1 MRKTSTRAN
10 DSPVGLSQRGRLAF
24 LLQDSVMYGGAAAIS
39 KAFSL
44 VTFPL
49 LARHF
54 SVADYGVLDYFMVLG
69 SLLAILFVFGQD
81 SAVARFFYESE
92 DATQRR
98 QVISQSLAF
107 QWAGVVL
114 CVPLLWWF
122 APSLTPWLITGTDR
136 DALLRIVLLQ
146 VPFLLLIN
154 FSQNLLKWT
163 FARAQFL
170 AMTLGATIVQMTLL
184 VVGIQWFE
192 LGIAGVL
199 WLSWITHVVF
209 AVLGLWFV
217 RDWLAW
223 PRDWWHLRQMLPFA
237 LPLGLIC
244 VVGAFSPTL
253 ERSLTDSLLGP
264 ESLGLYAAAAK
275 VAMLI
280 GLLVS
285 SFQTAWG
292 PFSLSLY
299 KQADAGQTYNG
310 VLQLFAMGACV
321 VALVIAGLAQ
331 PLLRVL
337 AGARYEGAA
346 WVVFPLVMSLAVQ
359 ATSWITEIGIGISKR
374 SYLSL
379 YAYAALLVVT
389 LVSISVLGPRFG
401 LVGVG
406 VGVLLGQTIKGIV
419 ASALAQRAYPL
430 PWSYGPVLFL
440 LGLTLVTG
448 FTAAWL
454 QEVWGDV
461 PALATYALGIAAV
474 LLTSWT
480 TRPRQKQPPPH
491 GEEVSRC

>member
-1 MRKTSTRAN
+1 MQKTVPKQRT
-10 DSPVGLSQRGRLAF
+10 SPVGLSQRGRLAF
-24 LLQDSVMYGGAAAIS
+24 LLQDSVLYGGAAAIS

-54 SVADYGVLDYFMVLG
+54 SVAEYGVLDYFMVLG

-81 SAVARFFYESE
+81 SAVARFFYDSE
-92 DATQRR
+92 DLAERR

-107 QWAGVVL
+107 QLAGVAVL
-114 CVPLLWWF
+114 VPVMWWT
-122 APSLTPWLITGTDR
+122 APVIAPWLITGPDR
-136 DALLRIVLLQ
+136 EGLLRIVLLQ

-163 FARAQFL
+163 FARAPFL
-170 AMTLGATIVQMTLL
+170 GMTLGTTLVQMTLL
-184 VVGIQWFE
+184 VIGIRWFE

-199 WLSWITHVVF
+199 WLSLLTHAAF
-209 AVLGLWFV
+209 ALLGLWFV
-217 RDWLAW
+217 RRWLAW
-223 PRDWWHLRQMLPFA
+223 PQGVRHLRQMLPFA
-237 LPLGLIC
+237 IPLGLIC
-244 VVGAFSPTL
+244 AVGAFSPTL
-253 ERSLTDSLLGP
+253 ERSLTDSLLGS

-299 KQADAGQTYNG
+299 KQADAGRTYNW

-346 WVVFPLVMSLAVQ
+346 LVVFPLVMSLAVQ

-379 YAYAALLVVT
+379 YAYAAWLVVT
-389 LVSISVLGPRFG
+389 LASISVLTPRFG

-406 VGVLLGQTIKGIV
+406 MGVLLGQTVKGII
-419 ASALAQRAYPL
+419 ASALAQRAHPL
-430 PWSYGPVLFL
+430 PWSYGPVIWVMS
-440 LGLTLVTG
+440 LTLVTG

-454 QEVWGDV
+454 QQIWGDV
-461 PALATYALGIAAV
+461 PALATYATGIAAV
-474 LLTSWT
+474 LLTSW
-480 TRPRQKQPPPH
+480 RSLSVERK
-491 GEEVSRC
+491 R